1 MDHVPNPA
9 DPIFREAV
17 DRASESDRNWFELN
31 PSRLFRLRD
40 VMPYEH
46 IGPTKAPPD
55 GMSWRTLVAR
65 VGPGMRWRAVLSVPA
80 ELENDD
86 ADDQQ
91 LASIFMRLAPKPL
104 RKMLKAMLRKRRLN

>member
-9 DPIFREAV
+9 DPIFREAA
-17 DRASESDRNWFELN
+17 DRASASDRNWFELN

-40 VMPYEH
+40 VMPHED
-46 IGPTKAPPD
+46 IDPTKPPPD

-65 VGPGMRWRAVLSVPA
+65 VGPGMRWRAVLSVSA

-91 LASIFMRLAPKPL
+91 LASIFTSLAPRPF
-104 RKMLKAMLRKRRLN
+104 RKMLKAMLRKKRLN